1 MTLDAHDPIPVPHAR
16 QPTVLVIG
24 VGNRFARDD
33 GFGPAVLDRFR
44 QLCPGVPA
52 VETDGEAARLVEAWD
67 NADAVV
73 IVDAVRSGSP
83 PGTDHRIV
91 LHTGLPAD
99 LGLESAPTSSH
110 AAGVAEAWALG
121 TAIGR
126 TPERL
131 ILLGVEGAEF
141 GPGDQM
147 TLDVARAVPRTA
159 RAVEDEVRAVR
170 APADRSEAR

>member
-1 MTLDAHDPIPVPHAR
+1 MTDDESTATPR
-16 QPTVLVIG
+16 SGWQPTVLVIG

-52 VETDGEAARLVEAWD
+52 IESDGEPARLVEAWD

-73 IVDAVRSGSP
+73 IVDAVRSGAP

-91 LHTGLPAD
+91 LQAGMPAD
-99 LGLESAPTSSH
+99 LGLASAPTSSH
-110 AAGVAEAWALG
+110 AAGVAAAWALG

-126 TPERL
+126 TPDRL
-131 ILLGVEGAEF
+131 IVLGVEGTEF

-147 TLDVARAVPRTA
+147 TFDVARAVPRTA
-159 RAVEDEVRAVR
+159 RAVEEEVGAARAARAASEVR
-170 APADRSEAR
+170 